1 MQDPCRSQRRF
12 RRVARSAL
20 FARLLPV
27 VAACGLA
34 HAQEPPAPEALAAR
48 LVPEG
53 APVQTVDT
61 IADMRAAAPLE
72 DGLHFIVRGY
82 HRAGDDGG
90 GVFRYEAA
98 GEAAPDAGLVFEPAA
113 APGRFLRLYDPAD
126 DVYAEWFGA
135 WGDGDAA
142 EPHDDQEA
150 INACLEAFGRV
161 RLLGKT
167 YGLRGKPTHYNPDA
181 TYHAIDLATGYR
193 IEGVNRERSRLLL
206 LDGSDPK
213 GTTPSDN
220 YFAVIGNRRFHERAD
235 HVIIRDLTV
244 DCNFN
249 GQNMHTTI
257 NAIRIR
263 GGNGL
268 VERVNVRRYGTGRNP
283 ESGSSREAF
292 VVAQGLLFKDGEGSR
307 RAATFR
313 DIDFAE
319 PGLNGAI
326 EGNVAEI
333 THMLLGGAHNFGN
346 YGWIMPGGHDP
357 DFDPANDGENENN
370 WWPSYGGLVEGC
382 TFRDMPYDPA
392 VQKSP
397 LNAITYC
404 DSIGLMIR
412 GNRVVNFEG
421 AAVYVMSWWNRATTI
436 VDNDFDGVNIG
447 LALEAKGHDG
457 VSLQAPRH
465 EDVLF
470 ARNRIR
476 LGAPPHFPYSPR
488 GVHIYG
494 QHPSEGLRFNRIVV
508 RNNTISGRAYHDAAG
523 VDKHPVG
530 ILLQNLHA
538 GYRDLRFEE
547 NTIDVPD
554 VSPAAWLPQEP
565 GNLSLTYFPLA
576 RWDDDAQSGTVIY
589 RDNRNSAG
597 ERLYPSLADWH
608 FSNEPRRG
616 LPPHRH
622 GR

>member
-1 MQDPCRSQRRF
+1 MQDPCPSHRRF
-12 RRVARSAL
+12 RRAGRSAL
-20 FARLLPV
+20 LARLLPV
-27 VAACGLA
+27 VVTCGLA
-34 HAQEPPAPEALAAR
+34 HAQGPPAPEALAAW

-53 APVQTVDT
+53 APVRTVDT
-61 IADMRAAAPLE
+61 IAEMRAFAQPG

-98 GEAAPDAGLVFEPAA
+98 SEAAADAGLVIAPAE
-113 APGRFLRLYDPAD
+113 APGRFVRLYDPEA

-142 EPHDDQEA
+142 APHDDQEA

-161 RLLGKT
+161 RLLART
-167 YGLRGKPTHYNPDA
+167 YGLRGKPEHYNPDA

-193 IEGVNRERSRLLL
+193 IEGVDRERSRLLL
-206 LDGSDPK
+206 LDGADPK

-263 GGNGL
+263 GGNAL

-292 VVAQGLLFKDGEGSR
+292 VVAQGLVYKDREGSR

-313 DIDFAE
+313 DIDFARA
-319 PGLNGAI
+319 GHNGAI

-333 THMLLGGAHNFGN
+333 THMLLGGAHNFDN

-357 DFDPANDGENENN
+357 DFDPADGGENESN

-382 TFRDMPYDPA
+382 TFRDVPYDPA
-392 VQKSP
+392 LQKSP
-397 LNAITYC
+397 LNAITYNDC
-404 DSIGLMIR
+404 IGLTVR
-412 GNRVVNFEG
+412 GNRVANFEG

-436 VDNDFDGVNIG
+436 VDNDFDGVSIG
-447 LALEAKGHDG
+447 LALEAKGQGG

-476 LGAPPHFPYSPR
+476 LGAPPHFRYSPR
-488 GVHIYG
+488 GVHLYG

-508 RNNTISGRAYHDAAG
+508 RSNTISGRAYRDAAG
-523 VDKHPVG
+523 VEKHPVG
-530 ILLQNLHA
+530 ILVQNLHA

-554 VSPAAWLPQEP
+554 FSSAGWVPQEH
-565 GNLSLTYFPLA
+565 GSLSMTYFPLA
-576 RWDDDAQSGTVIY
+576 RWDEDMQSGSVIY
-589 RDNRNSAG
+589 RDNRNPAG
-597 ERLYPSLADWH
+597 EMLHPILADWH
-608 FSNEPRRG
+608 FNNAPLWG
-616 LPPHRH
+616 LPPHRP

>member
-1 MQDPCRSQRRF
+1 MLNMQDRCRNHMRIRHLRLSS
-12 RRVARSAL
+12 SAVW
-20 FARLLPV
+20 ALPV
-27 VAACGLA
+27 VLLCGLA

-53 APVQTVDT
+53 AAVRTVDT
-61 IADMRAAAPLE
+61 IADMQAVAPRE
-72 DGLHFIVRGY
+72 DGLHFIVSGY
-82 HRAGDDGG
+82 RRAGDGGG

-98 GEAAPDAGLVFEPAA
+98 SEAAPDAGLVFEPAA
-113 APGRFLRLYDPAD
+113 APGRFLRLHDPED

-135 WGDGDAA
+135 HGDGDAA
-142 EPHDDQEA
+142 APHDDQEA

-181 TYHAIDLATGYR
+181 TYHALDLATGYR
-193 IEGVNRERSRLLL
+193 IEGVDRERSRLLL
-206 LDGSDPK
+206 LDGSNPK
-213 GTTPSDN
+213 GTSASDN

-263 GGNGL
+263 GGNAL
-268 VERVNVRRYGTGRNP
+268 VERVNLRGFGTGRNP

-292 VVAQGLLFKDGEGSR
+292 VVTQGLVYKDHEGSR
-307 RAATFR
+307 LAATYR
-313 DIDFAE
+313 DLDFAE
-319 PGLNGAI
+319 PGHNGAI
-326 EGNVAEI
+326 EGTVAEI
-333 THMLLGGAHNFGN
+333 TYMLLGGAHNFGN

-357 DFDPANDGENENN
+357 DFDPAEDGENENN

-382 TFRDMPYDPA
+382 VFRDSAFDPA

-397 LNAITYC
+397 LHAITYNDC
-404 DSIGLMIR
+404 IGLTIR
-412 GNRVVNFEG
+412 GNRVVNYQG
-421 AAVYVMSWWNRATTI
+421 AAIYVMSWWNRATTI
-436 VDNDFDGVNIG
+436 VDNDFDGVDIG
-447 LALEAKGHDG
+447 LALEAKGQGG

-508 RNNTISGRAYHDAAG
+508 RNNTISGRAYRDAAG
-523 VDKHPVG
+523 VEKHPVG

-547 NTIDVPD
+547 NTISTTP
-554 VSPAAWLPQEP
+554 
-565 GNLSLTYFPLA
+565 
-576 RWDDDAQSGTVIY
+576 
-589 RDNRNSAG
+589 
-597 ERLYPSLADWH
+597 
-608 FSNEPRRG
+608 
-616 LPPHRH
+616 
-622 GR
+622 